1 MEMTIVIPCYNEA
14 ENIPILL
21 ERFSN
26 AIKDRNIKVILVN
39 NGSNDNTK
47 EVLNNIIPRYRF
59 ADTVLVEVNQGYG
72 YGIKRGLEQCTS
84 DYVGWT
90 HADLQTDPK
99 DVVKAY
105 DIISRCKSEKIYV
118 KGFRRNR
125 PLFDRVFTNGMSLI
139 ESAIFKTKLIDI
151 NAQPNIFPLEFFKS
165 WTDSPDDFSLDL
177 YSYYM
182 AEKQGLK
189 VIRYNVLF
197 PERIHGQSKWNT
209 DGLKSKWKFIKRTMC
224 YSVQLKR
231 MIKRNAGR

>member
-47 EVLNNIIPRYRF
+47 EVLNKLIPQYCF

-72 YGIKRGLEQCTS
+72 YGIKKGLEQCTS

-105 DIISRCKSEKIYV
+105 DIISKYKSEKIYV

-125 PLFDRVFTNGMSLI
+125 PLFDRAFTNGMSLI
-139 ESAIFKTKLIDI
+139 EGAIFKKKLIDI
-151 NAQPNIFPLEFFKS
+151 NAQPNIFPLAFFKC
-165 WTDSPDDFSLDL
+165 WTDAPDDFSLDL
-177 YSYYM
+177 FSYYM
-182 AEKQGLK
+182 AEKLGLK

-224 YSVQLKR
+224 YSIQLKR